1 MTYIFANGVQI
12 SPLADLEVSTRGSEI
27 KIGEKTRIDA
37 FVKIKAAGGLG
48 NITIGSNCV
57 INSNSTLYIGNGI
70 KIGDDS
76 MIGSNVVFAPTNHEF
91 RDINT
96 LIRNQGF
103 MPSKGGIIIGS
114 DVWIGSGCVILD
126 GTEIGTGSVIG
137 ALSLIRGKI
146 PPYSIAG
153 GNPLKIFGSRESN

>member
-1 MTYIFANGVQI
+1 MTYIIENGVQI
-12 SPLADLEVSTRGSEI
+12 SPLADLEVSTRGSRI
-27 KIGEKTRIDA
+27 KIGENSKIDA

-57 INSNSTLYIGNGI
+57 INSSSTLYIGNGI
-70 KIGDDS
+70 SIGNDS

-91 RDINT
+91 KDLST

-103 MPSKGGIIIGS
+103 SPSKGGIIIGD

-126 GTEIGTGSVIG
+126 GTEIGSGSVIG
-137 ALSLIRGKI
+137 AMSLVRGKI
-146 PPYSIAG
+146 PPLSIAG
-153 GNPLKIFGSRESN
+153 GNPLNIIGRRE